1 MLTSEWL
8 TVKEV
13 ALELRISVR
22 STWALISAGR
32 IRTIHPTPGRT
43 LVTRRELDAFKAA
56 VETRK
61 VA

>member
-1 MLTSEWL
+1 MSWL
-8 TVKEV
+8 TAKEA

-22 STWALISAGR
+22 SLWALIAAGR

-43 LVTRRELDAFKAA
+43 LITRRELDAFKAA
-56 VETRK
+56 VERRK